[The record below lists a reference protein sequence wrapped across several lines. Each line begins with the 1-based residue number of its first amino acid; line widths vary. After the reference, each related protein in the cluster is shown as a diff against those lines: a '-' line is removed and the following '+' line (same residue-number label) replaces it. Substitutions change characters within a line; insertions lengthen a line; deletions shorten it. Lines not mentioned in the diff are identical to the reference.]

1 MSITSGPK
9 ITILVAC
16 AAGNRAHVCVG
27 GGRGGQGLWVCI
39 GTPHALSRCSALS
52 PGHLSEGGV
61 DGTAVR
67 AGVSHGGHEPY
78 PEGQP

>member
-1 MSITSGPK
+1 M
-9 ITILVAC
+9 
-16 AAGNRAHVCVG
+16 
-27 GGRGGQGLWVCI
+27 GQGLWVCI
-39 GTPHALSRCSALS
+39 GTPHALSRCSAPS
-52 PGHLSEGGV
+52 PGHLSEGAV